1 MLNERKSK
9 QSKQKVT
16 KTYRNGHKTD
26 YRKTKADGIK
36 LTQGNK
42 KFVKHSRTSIYY
54 LAILSNEM
62 YSHFRQYSS
71 YSSQG
76 SYNLRLLLSIVSS
89 PA

>member
-42 KFVKHSRTSIYY
+42 KS
-54 LAILSNEM
+54 LN
-62 YSHFRQYSS
+62 
-71 YSSQG
+71 
-76 SYNLRLLLSIVSS
+76 IVGH
-89 PA
+89 